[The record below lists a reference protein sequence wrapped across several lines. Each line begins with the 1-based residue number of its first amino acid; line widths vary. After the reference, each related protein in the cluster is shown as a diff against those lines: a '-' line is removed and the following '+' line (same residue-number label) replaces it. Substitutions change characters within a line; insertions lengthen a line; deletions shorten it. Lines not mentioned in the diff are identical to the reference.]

1 MAVVDGAP
9 SQGADLQNATES
21 PSNES
26 LHPAQASPAS
36 SSPASPPP
44 GSGPAVKDDDKSA
57 AQSREDIV
65 TPEAFDSLFAQWKDC
80 IQELRQLQRAADSSP
95 KPIRTLANLI
105 KVQQRALDKVVQKT
119 QQAPEPGVNPIAPPQ
134 YFGVRSCCFA
144 DKWAA
149 IKKCRGLVAIDK
161 WFPRSPRLPVPA
173 RAGWLAYKD
182 GAFQENQ
189 INIDAVVDCGATWL
203 KFMSISPKSLAFQV
217 VTEGW
222 ESDEDEDEGEDE
234 HGRGAG
240 DGLGNT
246 EFAESIKKIVLAA
259 RWNHCHHIHLILSSL
274 QEGVS
279 DEIDTMV
286 AYVRERIGGPD
297 VSVTVSCAGSP
308 FLTDEPPPL
317 DEALSA
323 LIDDRD
329 KLVSEE
335 CSRLTQTVN
344 LDPSVLVS
352 LVTDLHHGP
361 IAQQSLPLQQII
373 TKSILHHETENN
385 ELVSRQ
391 DILANVLYPAL
402 RGRKLVCTRFAA
414 KYFQRVIESIS
425 THSEEIRARMILPPG
440 AFSEGVDKEHAG
452 VVANG
457 EGPEDENSL
466 RRRFQE
472 WSNVPVPEDLHL
484 PVEVVDDVDLADVE
498 RLILEKKL
506 PPMAMGVA
514 KDLSLLNRS
523 VYLYGWANKLTTI
536 SGHRGIERQVTMSVA
551 THWTRASDDKPDAPN
566 DYPPDLWHKH
576 IGGYLIHRDKSKDWR
591 SMLPPVE
598 AGQEENSNVPADM
611 MRWTRAWTTWGR
623 GISTYGLPD
632 TKTWEGVGH
641 DDKQSFGRR
650 MTARESRDEKE
661 DATRSK
667 DSGGENVEDEGEGE
681 QEQS

>member
-1 MAVVDGAP
+1 MAFVVGGP
-9 SQGADLQNATES
+9 SQGAASPNATES
-21 PSNES
+21 HSDDS
-26 LHPAQASPAS
+26 LPPTQASPPS
-36 SSPASPPP
+36 RSPE
-44 GSGPAVKDDDKSA
+44 SGPAVTDNDESA
-57 AQSREDIV
+57 AQYRQEAA

-95 KPIRTLANLI
+95 KPIRALANLI
-105 KVQQRALDKVVQKT
+105 KVQQRALDKVIQKT
-119 QQAPEPGVNPIAPPQ
+119 QQPLEPKVNPIAPAQ

-144 DKWAA
+144 DKWAV

-173 RAGWLAYKD
+173 RAGWLAFKD
-182 GAFQENQ
+182 RPFQENQ
-189 INIDAVVDCGATWL
+189 VNVDAVVDCGATWL
-203 KFMSISPKSLAFQV
+203 KFISISPKSLAFQV

-222 ESDEDEDEGEDE
+222 ESDGDGDDED
-234 HGRGAG
+234 RGAG

-259 RWNHCHHIHLILSSL
+259 RWNHCHHIHLALSSL

-279 DEIDTMV
+279 DEIDRMV
-286 AYVRERIGGPD
+286 AYVRERIGGPE
-297 VSVTVSCAGSP
+297 VSITVSCAGSP
-308 FLTDEPPPL
+308 FLTDKPPPL

-329 KLVSEE
+329 KLVSED

-361 IAQQSLPLQQII
+361 IAQQPLPLQQII
-373 TKSILHHETENN
+373 TNSILHHETENN

-440 AFSEGVDKEHAG
+440 AFSEAVDTEHVPKEQADAA
-452 VVANG
+452 ANG
-457 EGPEDENSL
+457 EGPDDENSL
-466 RRRFQE
+466 RKKFQE

-484 PVEVVDDVDLADVE
+484 PVEIVDDVDLGDVE
-498 RLILEKKL
+498 RLILEQRL
-506 PPMAMGVA
+506 PPMALGVTQ
-514 KDLSLLNRS
+514 DLSLLNRS
-523 VYLYGWANKLTTI
+523 VYLHGWANKITTI

-551 THWTRASDDKPDAPN
+551 THWTRATDDKPDAPN
-566 DYPPDLWHKH
+566 DYPPDIWHRH
-576 IGGYLIHRDKSKDWR
+576 IGGYLIHRDKPKNWPSF
-591 SMLPPVE
+591 LPLVE
-598 AGQEENSNVPADM
+598 AGQDENSNVPAEM

-632 TKTWEGVGH
+632 TKTWDGVGH

-661 DATRSK
+661 YAVRSK
-667 DSGGENVEDEGEGE
+667 VCGGEDLGDDGEGE
-681 QEQS
+681 QEQSWSGF